1 MNDMFGRLKVLLNN
15 LEALGQT
22 YSKAQINRKVLES
35 FPKVWEP
42 KTTTTQEARDLE
54 NLAWDELLGIQ
65 RVHKVHLQNREH
77 FQKKN
82 FVALNFEE
90 THFRREEKKSLSKA
104 LKVQMQETDGSD
116 NSNASTDDEW
126 IKLKEKFKASASEN
140 TELRKSNEDL
150 KKKNQTL
157 EKSLEQASMTDE
169 SSIVEKLIE
178 EVVFITEVFEKFLQ
192 SPKTLTVLLKF
203 HQHPYDK
210 SGLGLKKGTTSF
222 KSPSDSNKCDLCDN
236 SSHFKFKC
244 IHKKRQMS
252 KGTNSVGPKK
262 I

>member
-1 MNDMFGRLKVLLNN
+1 MSIDYEGIKDVRLRKAVSMTKLYESFTVKDEESMNDMFGRLKVLLNN

-116 NSNASTDDEW
+116 NSNASTDDEV
-126 IKLKEKFKASASEN
+126 ILMSKKFKQMM
-140 TELRKSNEDL
+140 
-150 KKKNQTL
+150 KKKR
-157 EKSLEQASMTDE
+157 
-169 SSIVEKLIE
+169 
-178 EVVFITEVFEKFLQ
+178 KF
-192 SPKTLTVLLKF
+192 
-203 HQHPYDK
+203 
-210 SGLGLKKGTTSF
+210 
-222 KSPSDSNKCDLCDN
+222 
-236 SSHFKFKC
+236 
-244 IHKKRQMS
+244 
-252 KGTNSVGPKK
+252 
-262 I
+262 